1 MSPSG
6 GGHPVSRVLLQTSQ
20 SELEVAWKEREEEAA
35 QLLAHGFNSTAL
47 ALRIYSLE
55 IRIKAIICTHLKLS
69 HLPAACKTHGLSE
82 LIVFTGILE
91 ELEEPAKSTIRQN
104 WDLLVDFSKVRLN
117 DQRYLP
123 RAMLKSD
130 DLARYTE
137 ALDNPQDGVLA
148 WLSRHP

>member
-1 MSPSG
+1 MTPSG
-6 GGHPVSRVLLQTSQ
+6 GGRPVSRALLQTSQ
-20 SELEVAWKEREEEAA
+20 SELEVAWKEREEEASQLTA
-35 QLLAHGFNSTAL
+35 QGSNSTAL

-55 IRIKAIICTHLKLS
+55 IRVKAIICKQLKLS
-69 HLPAACKTHGLSE
+69 HLPAACKTHDLSE
-82 LIVFTGILE
+82 LFVFTGMLE
-91 ELEEPAKSTIRQN
+91 ELEDPANSTTRQN

-117 DQRYLP
+117 EQRYLP
-123 RAMLKSD
+123 RVLLTPV